1 MSPNQAETIH
11 ETPLAVSEASGEYEG
26 EKIMVPIASSY
37 TNDEITDHEMR
48 DMATMLTNLTEEE
61 IASFPDDHLPL
72 RHLRAEK
79 GDITKAVTKLK
90 AALQW
95 RKEFGVEEIVQSCC
109 GNPPNA
115 MSPIIQKE
123 NETSKLYVRGYDKDG
138 RALLYMRPA
147 KENTQDAINN
157 MRHLVWNLEK
167 AIACSAKN
175 GRSKICIVIDYDEF
189 QLRHAPPMST
199 SRYTLDILQKHYPER
214 MHKAYICN
222 PPFVFRTFWSLIRP
236 FIDPTTKEK
245 IVFCHGKKGLE
256 QIANDVG
263 TDHREKYL
271 EKCAGGVDTLP
282 PVLSKEYLALSFDKT
297 YGEE

>member
-1 MSPNQAETIH
+1 M
-11 ETPLAVSEASGEYEG
+11 Y
-26 EKIMVPIASSY
+26 
-37 TNDEITDHEMR
+37 
-48 DMATMLTNLTEEE
+48 
-61 IASFPDDHLPL
+61 SFDDYGH
-72 RHLRAEK
+72 K

-95 RKEFGVEEIVQSCC
+95 RKEFGVDEIVHSCC
-109 GNPPNA
+109 GNPPNS
-115 MSPIIQKE
+115 MSAIIQKE

-147 KENTQDAINN
+147 KENTQDAVNN

-175 GRSKICIVIDYDEF
+175 GRSKICIIIDYDEF

-222 PPFVFRTFWSLIRP
+222 PPFVFR
-236 FIDPTTKEK
+236 
-245 IVFCHGKKGLE
+245 
-256 QIANDVG
+256 
-263 TDHREKYL
+263 
-271 EKCAGGVDTLP
+271 
-282 PVLSKEYLALSFDKT
+282 
-297 YGEE
+297 